1 MFHQI
6 NSNVHNNSINNSNH
20 HNNNLFEEEYSHTQC
35 TPRAL
40 WNIVECLCLYVCMFV
55 CEFALLFGRIYSS
68 KSLFFWSAP
77 RLRDF
82 SKKKSEWEPRE
93 NNYATQERQRESL
106 LCQSTPRFFFIPAI
120 SCHFTMT
127 IWTNTKQ
134 REKREK
140 RGCEQVFPNA
150 LVVVVVLLLLL
161 LLLLHPLSLS
171 VVHISSFSFQF
182 PTRLLSLS
190 ILHFT
195 FDLKSRRVR
204 SRLSPLRYETTNGFF
219 FEKSSRSRAQKIESV
234 VRRLAVR
241 RSSRSVRRLPSFSFS
256 FSSSSS
262 K

>member
-82 SKKKSEWEPRE
+82 SRKASG
-93 NNYATQERQRESL
+93 NQERIIYDPGKIEREFTL
-106 LCQSTPRFFFIPAI
+106 PIDPRFFFIPTI

-150 LVVVVVLLLLL
+150 LVVVVLLLLL
-161 LLLLHPLSLS
+161 LLLLHHPLSLS

>member
-93 NNYATQERQRESL
+93 NNIRPRKDRERVYFANRPRVSFSSPRFPAILRWRFEQTPNRERRERREDASKFFQTLSL
-106 LCQSTPRFFFIPAI
+106 LLFFFFFFFFFI
-120 SCHFTMT
+120 
-127 IWTNTKQ
+127 
-134 REKREK
+134 
-140 RGCEQVFPNA
+140 
-150 LVVVVVLLLLL
+150 
-161 LLLLHPLSLS
+161 
-171 VVHISSFSFQF
+171 
-182 PTRLLSLS
+182 
-190 ILHFT
+190 IL
-195 FDLKSRRVR
+195 
-204 SRLSPLRYETTNGFF
+204 
-219 FEKSSRSRAQKIESV
+219 
-234 VRRLAVR
+234 
-241 RSSRSVRRLPSFSFS
+241 
-256 FSSSSS
+256 
-262 K
+262 